1 MSVKF
6 KPNLI
11 KNKCQIKDIP
21 GDKSISHR
29 AIIIGSLASNI
40 STYHN
45 FLCAQDC
52 LNTATIFK
60 ALGVDI
66 KINLQSKTVTIVGVG
81 LHGLK
86 KPTTLLDVGNSG
98 TGIRLITGILAAQP
112 FESTI
117 SGDHSIIKRPMKR
130 IIEPLSLMGAEI
142 DGQKQAQK
150 TDIYPPLNI
159 KQKKLTSINYSL
171 PVASAQVKSAILFA
185 SLFAEGTTAIHEPIK
200 CRDHTEVMLSTYGAN
215 IKIDNKKIFCDGS
228 KELKNP
234 FTTSI
239 AIPADFSSAA
249 FFIILALVT
258 ENTVMTLKNI
268 GLNPTR
274 ARLLT
279 VLKDMGASIEITSQ
293 KGIEPYGDIKVSSS
307 KLTNIAIAA
316 DDIPFII
323 DEIPILAVA
332 AMFATGKMIV
342 TNAEELRVK
351 ESDRIKSTVELVE
364 QFGGQIEEF
373 EDGFILTGGC
383 KPIKPEITTY
393 YDHRIAMSAIIAA
406 TASKV
411 EILLDNI
418 DAIQTSFPSFLSIL
432 ETISIKNKPE

>member
-1 MSVKF
+1 MPELPEVETTV
-6 KPNLI
+6 
-11 KNKCQIKDIP
+11 
-21 GDKSISHR
+21 R
-29 AIIIGSLASNI
+29 AINKFENKRLLRVII
-40 STYHN
+40 HN
-45 FLCAQDC
+45 RNLRW
-52 LNTATIFK
+52 K
-60 ALGVDI
+60 VD
-66 KINLQSKTVTIVGVG
+66 K
-81 LHGLK
+81 
-86 KPTTLLDVGNSG
+86 
-98 TGIRLITGILAAQP
+98 
-112 FESTI
+112 
-117 SGDHSIIKRPMKR
+117 
-130 IIEPLSLMGAEI
+130 IIE
-142 DGQKQAQK
+142 K
-150 TDIYPPLNI
+150 
-159 KQKKLTSINYSL
+159 
-171 PVASAQVKSAILFA
+171 
-185 SLFAEGTTAIHEPIK
+185 
-200 CRDHTEVMLSTYGAN
+200 
-215 IKIDNKKIFCDGS
+215 KIDNKKIFCDGS

-364 QFGGQIEEF
+364 QFG
-373 EDGFILTGGC
+373 
-383 KPIKPEITTY
+383 
-393 YDHRIAMSAIIAA
+393 AIIHKIWPDL
-406 TASKV
+406 TES
-411 EILLDNI
+411 
-418 DAIQTSFPSFLSIL
+418 PSLTKGGESGFGES
-432 ETISIKNKPE
+432 